1 MFSSMFTYRVP
12 SGESLICVAHSI
24 VQVYN
29 IGKLLK
35 PSACNES
42 KSLKLILILI
52 SQNFIISALGVLCNN
67 QFFLI
72 LKKNTCLVDV
82 SGT

>member
-1 MFSSMFTYRVP
+1 MLTYRVP
-12 SGESLICVAHSI
+12 SDESLICVAHSV

-35 PSACNES
+35 PSEWNES
-42 KSLKLILILI
+42 KSLKLVLILTN
-52 SQNFIISALGVLCNN
+52 QNFIISALGVLCNN

-72 LKKNTCLVDV
+72 LKKILD
-82 SGT
+82 